1 MATGHPGL
9 KKVGRFWHYSLKV
22 NGQRVHG
29 STRAT
34 DLTTA
39 RGVLEERRKELL
51 NGQLKRS
58 TRIVTV
64 RELVNEWLAVHQ
76 TTFSKGHLVS
86 AECSLK
92 RWVLPGVGGVPV
104 KRLTTQEASALR
116 IHMLE
121 GGCSPTYANNIFRT
135 LRAICQFGV
144 CNHYLQAVPF
154 DLPKLKVQRKPRA
167 TVPAETMKA
176 FLEMA
181 GTVARNPHV
190 RTMLMAMIGLG
201 LREAET
207 LGMRWEWFDLDQ
219 RTYTVGK
226 AKGKEA
232 RILPVPSWLWNELT
246 TQGQRLSG
254 WVFPAADGQPH
265 RPQFCKKALGRV
277 CQALGLGNVTQ
288 HRLRASFATLHA
300 EAGTPIHDIQAMLG
314 HKSVTTTMLYVEQ
327 TLEAKRK
334 AQDALSRQL
343 GLA

>member
-1 MATGHPGL
+1 MATGHQGL
-9 KKVGRFWHYSLKV
+9 KKVGRFWHYCLKI

-34 DLTTA
+34 DLPTA
-39 RGVLEERRKELL
+39 RVVLEEKRKELL

-58 TRIVTV
+58 DRIVTV
-64 RELVNEWLAVHQ
+64 RELINEWLAMNQSV
-76 TTFSKGHLVS
+76 FSKGHLAS
-86 AECSLK
+86 ASCSLA
-92 RWVLPGVGGVPV
+92 RWVLPRVGGLPV
-104 KRLTTQEASALR
+104 KRLTTSEALALR
-116 IHMLE
+116 IAMLE

-144 CNHYLQAVPF
+144 CHHHLPAVPF
-154 DLPKLKVQRKPRA
+154 HLPKLKVQRKPRV
-167 TVPAETMKA
+167 TVSAESLKA
-176 FLEMA
+176 FLEQA
-181 GTVARNPHV
+181 GTVARNPHI
-190 RTMLMAMIGLG
+190 RTMLMVMVGLG

-207 LGMRWEWFDLDQ
+207 LGMRWEWFDVDQ

-232 RILPVPSWLWNELT
+232 RVLPVPAWLWNELA

-265 RPQFCKKALGRV
+265 RPQFCKKALARICRV
-277 CQALGLGNVTQ
+277 LGLGNVTQ

-327 TLEAKRK
+327 TLDAKRK